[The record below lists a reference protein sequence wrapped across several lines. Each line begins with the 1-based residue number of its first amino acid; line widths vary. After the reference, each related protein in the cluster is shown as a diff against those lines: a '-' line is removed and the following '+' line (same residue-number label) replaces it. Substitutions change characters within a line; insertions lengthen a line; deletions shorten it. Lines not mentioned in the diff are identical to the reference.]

1 MDVGEL
7 SAEANLRTDDTP
19 PPDRKF
25 PSLRGRALAPP
36 LTGHGGPVWWV
47 EWGRIGDRP
56 VLATGGED
64 KTVRLWD
71 PANGTPLG
79 DPLTVHTDLVQWG
92 AWGLVDGRPVLATG
106 DGHGSVRLWDPAN
119 GTPLGNP
126 LTGHTDST
134 RWGTWGVA
142 DGQPCLATASADG
155 TVRLWEVIE
164 DRPVPRLP
172 TYRSDATTPVDE
184 LARAGDAV
192 ALAELVTAVTV
203 RPPLAVGLF
212 GDWGEGK
219 SHFLGLLEQQVKAT
233 ARPDNPLAHSAVRQ
247 VRFNAWHYAETDL
260 WASLVAELF
269 AQLAAPPDGDLGSEQ
284 RRQSRLAADLVAQRG
299 LRERLEAAR
308 GRRDD
313 LQHALHEAARGDL
326 GSWEALSEEQK
337 QQLAILV
344 GKNAESFYLDA
355 VRTVATFRETGRR
368 SWRFV
373 RSLRPATV
381 GRFAVLLFVVL
392 AAAGLIG
399 WLIPALAGWSLTAS
413 ATATLITAAGLYRH
427 ARAEITKRA
436 GAAWKTAVRMA
447 EAQRQRLQTAADVA
461 AAEVAALERE
471 VQNLT
476 AAGQLAGMVADR
488 AAAGDYR
495 SRLGVMTQIR
505 EDFTRMAAL
514 LADAA
519 DSTSPASPAGGEG
532 GDRFKPTETTGAA
545 ATTDAAGDTLPSIDR
560 IIIYIDDLDRC
571 PPARVVEMLEA
582 IHLLLAV
589 PLFVVVVAVDPR
601 WLLRA
606 IATHYRELLE
616 SAGESVGSAEDA
628 GYVDPDDEELWRSTP
643 AQYLEKIFQVVLT
656 LPPLDTGG
664 YQRMLRTLVGT
675 RRDQPT
681 PTPSAP
687 PTPPGVGP
695 PTEAA
700 PPTIIPATALTTDS
714 DGDNKGSVIDGPGP
728 GAVVDDQDT
737 PGMFGVKLPP
747 ARAVERVDPLTLE
760 PDEVTLLD
768 LLGPPLLVATP
779 RAVKRLANSYGLL
792 TAIRR
797 DHRNTDLAEQRT
809 IISDPVTGDPQEVA
823 YRPYRAGMVLLAA
836 LVAFPALGPA
846 LFLHL
851 HHTATENRNETWERF
866 LSSLQ
871 PVQKPGFWQNRAD
884 PSMTPVQ
891 AQQWQALLD
900 GLHHTGRIA
909 ADRQLPLPEPL
920 SAWHQWVVPV
930 GRLSFPT
937 GRIVN
942 SLDRQRPLA
951 SPDAMAK
958 AASTVE
964 PDTFLTGSPNPHSQ
978 LTGT

>member
-1 MDVGEL
+1 
-7 SAEANLRTDDTP
+7 
-19 PPDRKF
+19 
-25 PSLRGRALAPP
+25 
-36 LTGHGGPVWWV
+36 
-47 EWGRIGDRP
+47 
-56 VLATGGED
+56 
-64 KTVRLWD
+64 
-71 PANGTPLG
+71 
-79 DPLTVHTDLVQWG
+79 
-92 AWGLVDGRPVLATG
+92 
-106 DGHGSVRLWDPAN
+106 
-119 GTPLGNP
+119 
-126 LTGHTDST
+126 
-134 RWGTWGVA
+134 
-142 DGQPCLATASADG
+142 
-155 TVRLWEVIE
+155 
-164 DRPVPRLP
+164 
-172 TYRSDATTPVDE
+172 
-184 LARAGDAV
+184 
-192 ALAELVTAVTV
+192 
-203 RPPLAVGLF
+203 
-212 GDWGEGK
+212 
-219 SHFLGLLEQQVKAT
+219 
-233 ARPDNPLAHSAVRQ
+233 
-247 VRFNAWHYAETDL
+247 
-260 WASLVAELF
+260 
-269 AQLAAPPDGDLGSEQ
+269 
-284 RRQSRLAADLVAQRG
+284 
-299 LRERLEAAR
+299 
-308 GRRDD
+308 
-313 LQHALHEAARGDL
+313 
-326 GSWEALSEEQK
+326 
-337 QQLAILV
+337 
-344 GKNAESFYLDA
+344 
-355 VRTVATFRETGRR
+355 
-368 SWRFV
+368 
-373 RSLRPATV
+373 
-381 GRFAVLLFVVL
+381 
-392 AAAGLIG
+392 
-399 WLIPALAGWSLTAS
+399 
-413 ATATLITAAGLYRH
+413 
-427 ARAEITKRA
+427 
-436 GAAWKTAVRMA
+436 
-447 EAQRQRLQTAADVA
+447 
-461 AAEVAALERE
+461 
-471 VQNLT
+471 
-476 AAGQLAGMVADR
+476 
-488 AAAGDYR
+488 
-495 SRLGVMTQIR
+495 
-505 EDFTRMAAL
+505 
-514 LADAA
+514 
-519 DSTSPASPAGGEG
+519 
-532 GDRFKPTETTGAA
+532 
-545 ATTDAAGDTLPSIDR
+545 
-560 IIIYIDDLDRC
+560 
-571 PPARVVEMLEA
+571 
-582 IHLLLAV
+582 
-589 PLFVVVVAVDPR
+589 
-601 WLLRA
+601 
-606 IATHYRELLE
+606 
-616 SAGESVGSAEDA
+616 
-628 GYVDPDDEELWRSTP
+628 
-643 AQYLEKIFQVVLT
+643 
-656 LPPLDTGG
+656 
-664 YQRMLRTLVGT
+664 MLRTLVGT